1 MALTKNSKLVLVEG
15 KAVKKVFETALT
27 EMDKMASDWN
37 KHHAKAKEFLQ
48 YRFDN
53 KLVIRKFKINS
64 KGKVVDQYFGTAP
77 NGPLVRETEPDK
89 DFYEPKLQIRSAREE
104 GDEEKYYNKSVGFI
118 NGQPLEYVFYPHIIQ
133 VVCPNNELSLDM
145 SRMGAYLKVGEKVQ
159 HHKPTNMEG
168 WTYLPGASTWGPS
181 NEKHASKFF
190 FDNSKSNEEWW
201 TYVDEL
207 TGCGY
212 KYFLGKAN
220 APKKILKNASRLNN
234 YGTTMELIGNID
246 LTKDYIVVARC
257 SFEAAEDTDEET
269 TAELKEYGI
278 VFGSNINDGKQ
289 YLNAS
294 LMADGRNMT
303 EEEACLMAPQ
313 TRANTVNTKCLSQIL
328 LDNGMKM
335 TEMNV
340 KFLYGDEVMVFG
352 NTAGKCM
359 MIVDD
364 DGAKLPNIEALQ
376 NNCTIKVYGLAIAK
390 ASNSR
395 TSGQMIAKLLDKNMP
410 KAIERL
416 INLAK
421 EAVNEQAVKQMNGS
435 FYPAAG
441 TVANTA
447 AVLGKAALLDEGYAK
462 ALLDETTKFT
472 KSAIAETKINLNSVY
487 NHAMFDDIF
496 VMSRGYIEHILGIK
510 DCGQYGHLVEVFSKD
525 VLVYFKDEIEE
536 IENNSLLSEKERE
549 AALDNLLSSFIIK
562 YPSAGAEEYLG
573 VRYLTLREW
582 RQRCSKA
589 LKKAEDKILNDLT
602 DTLLA
607 DSLEKVEG
615 EDVTEETITEGEALI
630 EHIKWYMNNIPFGV
644 TLFAAFNFIKNKL
657 AGMDVDF
664 DAILAIFDECK
675 EILLTEDALN
685 VLTFIDYEDLNKRD
699 YSDLVQYIKTAD
711 LNFGK

>member
-1 MALTKNSKLVLVEG
+1 MALTKNSKLVVKTNMEG
-15 KAVKKVFETALT
+15 QEVAVKVFETALT
-27 EMDKMASDWN
+27 EMDKMAADWN
-37 KHHAKAKEFLQ
+37 KHHVAAKAFLQ

-53 KLVIRKFKINS
+53 KLVIRKFKVNN
-64 KGKVVDQYFGTAP
+64 KGVVVDEYFGTAP
-77 NGPLVRETEPDK
+77 NGPLVRETEPDR
-89 DFYEPKLQIRSAREE
+89 DFYESNLVIRSAREE
-104 GDEEKYYNKSVGFI
+104 GDEEKYYTKSVGFV
-118 NGQPLEYVFYPHIIQ
+118 NGQPLEYVYYPHIIQ
-133 VVCPNNELSLDM
+133 VQCADNELSLDM
-145 SRMGAYLKVGEKVQ
+145 SRMGAYLKVGNKVQ
-159 HHKPTNMEG
+159 HHRPANMEG

-190 FDNSKSNEEWW
+190 FDNSRTNEEWW

-234 YGTTMELIGNID
+234 YGTTMELIGTIN

-289 YLNAS
+289 YLNAT
-294 LMADGRNMT
+294 LMATGRNIT

-328 LDNGMKM
+328 MDNGMKM
-335 TEMNV
+335 TEANV
-340 KFLYGDEVMVFG
+340 KYLYKDDVLVFG
-352 NTAGKCM
+352 NTEGKCM

-395 TSGQMIAKLLDKNMP
+395 TSGQMIAKLLDKNAP
-410 KAIERL
+410 KATERL

-421 EAVNEQAVKQMNGS
+421 EAVNEQATRQMNGS

-441 TVANTA
+441 VVSNTA
-447 AVLGKAALLDEGYAK
+447 AVLGKAALLDEAYTK
-462 ALLDETTKFT
+462 ALLDETTNFT
-472 KSAIAETKINLNSVY
+472 KAAIADTKINLNSVY

-496 VMSRGYIEHILGIK
+496 VASRGYINHILGIK
-510 DCGQYGHLVEVFSKD
+510 DCGEYGQLVEVFSKD
-525 VLVYFKDEIEE
+525 VLVYYKDEIEE
-536 IENNSLLSEKERE
+536 IENNQTMSEKEKD
-549 AALDNLLSSFIIK
+549 AALDALLSAFIIK

-573 VRYLTLREW
+573 VRYLTLKEW
-582 RQRCSKA
+582 RQRCINA
-589 LKKAEDKILNDLT
+589 LENTDIDTDDAED
-602 DTLLA
+602 
-607 DSLEKVEG
+607 
-615 EDVTEETITEGEALI
+615 LI
-630 EHIKWYMNNIPFGV
+630 DHIKWYMNNIPFGI
-644 TLFAAFNFIKNKL
+644 TLFAGFNFIKNKL

-664 DAILAIFDECK
+664 DATLAIFDQVKSVLLNREAQN
-675 EILLTEDALN
+675 ILTY
-685 VLTFIDYEDLNKRD
+685 IDYENTNEKD
-699 YSDLVQYIKTAD
+699 YSDLVQYVKTAN